1 MKFKG
6 IIFDFNGVLLYDAHL
21 HVQAWQQSAQAL
33 RGSELSDE
41 ELSVHIH
48 GRNNSHIL
56 HYLTG
61 RSLER
66 SELDELTQAKE
77 SLYRRL
83 CLAQGALFTLSPGA
97 EELLGLL
104 AAKNIPRTIAT
115 SSERTN
121 LDFFI
126 THLKLDRWFDVQR
139 IVYDDGSF
147 PGKPAPD
154 MYLRAAGNL
163 GLRPQEC
170 VVIEDAI
177 SGLRSAH
184 AAGIGCIVALRSR
197 SHHGTLEACE
207 GVTIVIETL
216 EQLPMQLFTERA

>member
-1 MKFKG
+1 LSF
-6 IIFDFNGVLLYDAHL
+6 
-21 HVQAWQQSAQAL
+21 HV
-33 RGSELSDE
+33 
-41 ELSVHIH
+41 H

-61 RSLER
+61 RSLR
-66 SELDELTQAKE
+66 SSELDELTQGKE
-77 SLYRRL
+77 SLYRSL

-97 EELLGLL
+97 EELLDLL

-126 THLKLDRWFDVQR
+126 AHFKLGRWFDVQR

-154 MYLRAAGNL
+154 MYLRAAGQSWL
-163 GLRPQEC
+163 
-170 VVIEDAI
+170 
-177 SGLRSAH
+177 
-184 AAGIGCIVALRSR
+184 AAPRMRRYRRCYFR
-197 SHHGTLEACE
+197 LEVCARGRHWVHCCAPFSVPPWNTR
-207 GVTIVIETL
+207 G
-216 EQLPMQLFTERA
+216 MRRGDDSYRNA